1 MWLGGL
7 NTGMSLRSRATQT
20 AKHSTAA
27 VWAAMLSFVLT
38 CYEFGKLLL
47 SMDSDPLAARP
58 SSTVGRVKQTSTVIA
73 AVVIGVVAIVGI
85 YIYDQVYSTMPTPD
99 NNDLSNSTD
108 SVTSGFGSA
117 MEFVPVI
124 LIVLMAVVVIGAV
137 QRLRE

>member
-1 MWLGGL
+1 
-7 NTGMSLRSRATQT
+7 MSHLKRLKSAV
-20 AKHSTAA
+20 ANSPAAIWAA
-27 VWAAMLSFVLT
+27 VLSVVMLAYRLGSH
-38 CYEFGKLLL
+38 LLEA
-47 SMDSDPLAARP
+47 DPLADDPDTVVAKAR
-58 SSTVGRVKQTSTVIA
+58 QTSTVIA

-99 NNDLSNSTD
+99 NSDLSNSTD

-137 QRLRE
+137 QRLRGQ

>member
-1 MWLGGL
+1 
-7 NTGMSLRSRATQT
+7 MSHLKRLKSAV
-20 AKHSTAA
+20 ANSPAAIWAA
-27 VWAAMLSFVLT
+27 VLSVVMLAYRLGSH
-38 CYEFGKLLL
+38 LLEL
-47 SMDSDPLAARP
+47 EADPLADDPDTVVAKAR
-58 SSTVGRVKQTSTVIA
+58 QTSTVIA

-99 NNDLSNSTD
+99 NSDLSNSTD

-137 QRLRE
+137 QRLRGQ